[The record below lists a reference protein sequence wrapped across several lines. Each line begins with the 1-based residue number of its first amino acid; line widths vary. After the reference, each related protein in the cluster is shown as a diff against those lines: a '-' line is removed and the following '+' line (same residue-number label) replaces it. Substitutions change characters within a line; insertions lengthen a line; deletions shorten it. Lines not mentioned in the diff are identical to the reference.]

1 MGVPRLGASDPGD
14 GDVVHKGLDHWG
26 DLARSGKGCGWA
38 GKQLDKKRGLCV
50 QGGGRESVGGNEAGF
65 VQRALNATIKDSSLI
80 LWSQKGDH
88 SPNADLKVLSP

>member
-1 MGVPRLGASDPGD
+1 MVTTQGEKHSDEMTQRALWESQGD

-80 LWSQKGDH
+80 L
-88 SPNADLKVLSP
+88 